1 MSRTKHFPRVVA
13 LAWKRP
19 KMWGAG
25 AAVVLATIL
34 ASVTVAGAAIVLFG
48 VFKDDTGTVQT
59 QSSDPTTLNASN
71 AFFDPSIGTNGQACV
86 TCHQPSVGITISVDF
101 INRAFNATSGG
112 TGPLDPLFRPNDTA
126 NNPHTNSLSK
136 NPADYSLILN
146 LGVVRIG
153 KTVPTGAAADF
164 TVVAADAETNTMF
177 AAPDHFPLTT
187 DPQHFGTPTLSVFRR
202 PLVNT
207 NVNFDSSVLWDGRA
221 DISNMPAQVNG
232 AIQTLLLGPGGDPE
246 VNGEIADFMTG
257 VFTDQ
262 TSSNVAGGLTA
273 LGATGGVHNL
283 LALSESPSRPCVF
296 DEDTP
301 PDLTPFVAAVATPT
315 TCTPVVAKPN
325 SGTFNLF
332 ESWTNLPNIPGQG
345 GRLSI
350 ARGQVVFNT
359 ASANRA
365 GGFGCVSCHSVNN
378 LGNNAQAGSAGFFNI
393 GTDSLATLAKVKAGG
408 FLTPPAKPTAAEAQ
422 MVQDMIDRVNQ
433 LPLYCL
439 RPKTDMSGTPC
450 GSQGTDVVTT
460 DPGRALVTGLIV
472 DSGKFKP
479 PILRNL
485 GVRSPYYHAG
495 AAPSIEHLI
504 NYYDLR
510 FNLQLTDQEKADLAN
525 FIDTGL

>member
-1 MSRTKHFPRVVA
+1 VA

-19 KMWGAG
+19 KTWGAG
-25 AAVVLATIL
+25 AAVVLTTIL

-48 VFKDDTGTVQT
+48 VFKNDTGTVQT
-59 QSSDPTTLNASN
+59 QSSDPSTLNASN

-86 TCHQPSVGITISVDF
+86 TCHQPSVGITVSVDF
-101 INRAFNATSGG
+101 INQAFNATSGG
-112 TGPLDPLFRPNDTA
+112 TGLLDPLFRPNDTA
-126 NNPHTNSLSK
+126 NNPSTNSLSK

-146 LGVVRIG
+146 LGVIRIG

-177 AAPDHFPLTT
+177 AAGDTQNGQPHNMFPLMN
-187 DPQHFGTPTLSVFRR
+187 DPQHPGTPTLSVFRR

-207 NVNFDSSVLWDGRA
+207 NVNFDSSVLWDGREN
-221 DISNMPAQVNG
+221 ISAMNVQVQH
-232 AIQTLLLGPGGDPE
+232 AIQTLLLGAGNNNG
-246 VNGEIADFMTG
+246 VNTAIADFMTG

-262 TSSNVAGGLTA
+262 KSSNVAGSVTA
-273 LGATGGVHNL
+273 LGATGGVGNL

-301 PDLTPFVAAVATPT
+301 TPDLTPFVLAVSDITK
-315 TCTPVVAKPN
+315 CTPVVARPN

-332 ESWTNLPNIPGQG
+332 SSWANLPNVPGQG

-350 ARGQVVFNT
+350 ARGEVVFNT
-359 ASANRA
+359 AIATRGEDVFNTA
-365 GGFGCVSCHSVNN
+365 GPNGCVSCHSVNN
-378 LGNNAQAGSAGFFNI
+378 LGNNAQAGSAGFFDI
-393 GTDSLATLAKVKAGG
+393 GTDSLVTLNTVKATAT
-408 FLTPPAKPTAAEAQ
+408 TPAEAQ
-422 MVQDMIDRVNQ
+422 MVQDMIDRVSQ

-450 GSQGTDVVTT
+450 GSDATDVVTT
-460 DPGRALVTGLIV
+460 DPGRALVTGLIA

-485 GVRSPYYHAG
+485 AVRSPYYHAG
-495 AAPSIEHLI
+495 AAQDIEHLV
-504 NYYDLR
+504 NYYNLR
-510 FNLQLTDQEKADLAN
+510 FGFQLTDQEKIDLAN